1 MEEIKPTRMELLSRR
16 NQITLAEQGRDL
28 LKEKRDA
35 LLIEFMA
42 IMDEAVAASEKLQKQ
57 AAQANYAL
65 STARAVDGIVTV
77 KSTSFAT
84 QGEVTVDITG
94 TYIMGVPIPEVEKKS
109 ARRTVLTRGY
119 SPTGVSSR
127 IEETAEDF
135 EKVVDAIIEVAGIE
149 TKLKRLGEEIQ
160 ATRRR
165 VNALDYIVVP
175 NLRDQV
181 KYISMYLEERARED
195 LFRLKRV
202 KRALEQKKELAS

>member
-1 MEEIKPTRMELLSRR
+1 
-16 NQITLAEQGRDL
+16 
-28 LKEKRDA
+28 
-35 LLIEFMA
+35 
-42 IMDEAVAASEKLQKQ
+42 
-57 AAQANYAL
+57 
-65 STARAVDGIVTV
+65 
-77 KSTSFAT
+77 
-84 QGEVTVDITG
+84 
-94 TYIMGVPIPEVEKKS
+94 
-109 ARRTVLTRGY
+109 
-119 SPTGVSSR
+119 PTGVSSR

-175 NLRDQV
+175 NLKDQV

-202 KRALEQKKELAS
+202 KRALEQKRALAS